1 MQCTYRFVIKYSS
14 LKVMAGEYQ
23 ESTNIDCEGGVCN
36 EEGAKEVRVESL
48 TIHPKYLPKPYW
60 KNDIAIIR
68 FRAPVTESSKL

>member
-14 LKVMAGEYQ
+14 LKVTVGEYQ

-68 FRAPVTESSKL
+68 FIKPVTESSKL